1 MPSIDPRRNRLS
13 RLPPSRPAMTPA
25 TSSLPAAISASPP
38 MQTVPLC
45 PITGL
50 PASRR
55 IQPISARLISELWRW
70 AFGVKT
76 ERQLAGI
83 QHFGLWESPCG
94 LAFFDPMLEGDER
107 FYLDLYRQGDFHRL
121 LAAPGLARGEFKRV
135 AELARPGD
143 TVLDVGCG
151 E

>member
-1 MPSIDPRRNRLS
+1 
-13 RLPPSRPAMTPA
+13 
-25 TSSLPAAISASPP
+25 

-83 QHFGLWESPCG
+83 QHGLHALHRRVIQEQVADHEHPP
-94 LAFFDPMLEGDER
+94 APT
-107 FYLDLYRQGDFHRL
+107 RL
-121 LAAPGLARGEFKRV
+121 L
-135 AELARPGD
+135 D
-143 TVLDVGCG
+143 Q
-151 E
+151 